1 MDSNLIN
8 LKCIDDFNN
17 KLALILKKN
26 INNLLEITNINY
38 TIDIPEINLFSEVNS
53 NITTSNIILERTD
66 TINNDKNYNKTMLY
80 DPYD

>member
-17 KLALILKKN
+17 RLALLLKKN

-38 TIDIPEINLFSEVNS
+38 TVDIPEINLFSEP
-53 NITTSNIILERTD
+53 NIISTSNLVLEKTESQ
-66 TINNDKNYNKTMLY
+66 NSEKNYDKTLIVF
-80 DPYD
+80 

>member
-17 KLALILKKN
+17 KIGLIVKKN
-26 INNLLEITNINY
+26 INNLLEISNINF
-38 TIDIPEINLFSEVNS
+38 TIDIPEINIFSEPNTIS
-53 NITTSNIILERTD
+53 TSNIVLEKTD
-66 TINNDKNYNKTMLY
+66 SQNSEKKYGKTMLY

>member
-17 KLALILKKN
+17 KLALLIKKN
-26 INNLLEITNINY
+26 INDLLEITNINY

-53 NITTSNIILERTD
+53 NITSNIILERTESQ
-66 TINNDKNYNKTMLY
+66 NYHKTMLY
-80 DPYD
+80 DPYN

>member
-17 KLALILKKN
+17 KLALLIKKN

-38 TIDIPEINLFSEVNS
+38 TVDIPEINLFSEPN
-53 NITTSNIILERTD
+53 NISTSNLVLERTESK
-66 TINNDKNYNKTMLY
+66 NSEKNYHKTMLY
-80 DPYD
+80 DPYN

>member
-17 KLALILKKN
+17 KLALMLKKN

-38 TIDIPEINLFSEVNS
+38 TIDIPQINLFSEP
-53 NITTSNIILERTD
+53 NIISTSNLVLERTESQ
-66 TINNDKNYNKTMLY
+66 NSEKNYDKTMLY
-80 DPYD
+80 DPYN

>member
-1 MDSNLIN
+1 M
-8 LKCIDDFNN
+8 
-17 KLALILKKN
+17 
-26 INNLLEITNINY
+26 LEITNINY

>member
-17 KLALILKKN
+17 KLALMLKKN

-38 TIDIPEINLFSEVNS
+38 TIDIPQINLFSEP
-53 NITTSNIILERTD
+53 NIISTSNLVLERTESQNSEKKYD
-66 TINNDKNYNKTMLY
+66 KTMLY
-80 DPYD
+80 DPYN

>member
-17 KLALILKKN
+17 KLSLLLKTN

-38 TIDIPEINLFSEVNS
+38 TIDIPQSNLFSE
-53 NITTSNIILERTD
+53 TSNIILERTD
-66 TINNDKNYNKTMLY
+66 NRNNYNKTMLF